1 MKTVEQINRE
11 LTNKIFNLNKKI
23 LNLSILL
30 AKVSYNK
37 TGQDL
42 SIGINK
48 LESLLLERNK
58 FIKEID
64 KLPRNYRKQLIK
76 CIL

>member
-42 SIGINK
+42 SIGIN
-48 LESLLLERNK
+48 
-58 FIKEID
+58 
-64 KLPRNYRKQLIK
+64 
-76 CIL
+76 

>member
-76 CIL
+76 YIL